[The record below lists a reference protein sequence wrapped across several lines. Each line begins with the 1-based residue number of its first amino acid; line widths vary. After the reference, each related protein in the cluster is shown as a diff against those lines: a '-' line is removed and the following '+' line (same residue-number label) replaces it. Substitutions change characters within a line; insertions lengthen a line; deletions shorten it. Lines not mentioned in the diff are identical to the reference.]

1 MNDDAKSASIL
12 PYGQFV
18 LAALALLGVV
28 TSLDPLRS
36 SRLDGGI
43 SPYNAVPDAQDVPAR
58 LWQDPFDAVADEVG
72 AAKSEAPRARSEAG
86 RRKNLHGMSALRK
99 AVSEMTGSGPAATLA
114 ADEAEFVAREI
125 ELQRR
130 GAFATWWKKPWFH
143 SLLLTAA
150 VPLGG
155 STVDLVKLQA
165 LV

>member
-1 MNDDAKSASIL
+1 
-12 PYGQFV
+12 
-18 LAALALLGVV
+18 
-28 TSLDPLRS
+28 
-36 SRLDGGI
+36 
-43 SPYNAVPDAQDVPAR
+43 
-58 LWQDPFDAVADEVG
+58 
-72 AAKSEAPRARSEAG
+72 
-86 RRKNLHGMSALRK
+86 MSALRK

-130 GAFATWWKKPWFH
+130 GAFATWWKKPWFP